1 MIHFIEYLL
10 NKLNLYIN
18 FRADEQRIIFKIS
31 GNG

>member
-1 MIHFIEYLL
+1 MIHFIERLC
-10 NKLNLYIN
+10 NKMYFYIN